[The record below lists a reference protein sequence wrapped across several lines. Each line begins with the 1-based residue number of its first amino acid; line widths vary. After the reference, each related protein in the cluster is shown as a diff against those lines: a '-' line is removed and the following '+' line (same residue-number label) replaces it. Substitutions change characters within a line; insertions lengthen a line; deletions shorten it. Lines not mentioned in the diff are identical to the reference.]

1 MTLLITHQM
10 PSNSNEN
17 DKPSFI
23 IYINIELFLYL
34 KFIVVINDKILTINF
49 GRKIEEVSFRI
60 KMI

>member
-10 PSNSNEN
+10 PSNPNEN

-34 KFIVVINDKILTINF
+34 KFIVVDNDSQVLENN
-49 GRKIEEVSFRI
+49 ELQI
-60 KMI
+60 K